1 MAVKTHRKQ
10 YVFIF
15 IALAVL
21 TALEV
26 GIVQLLDAI
35 GKNLV
40 VIGLIGM
47 AIAKAGLVANYYM
60 HLGHES
66 PLLRRTIYFCLGVP
80 PIYAIVLI
88 AEALF
93 RGSFVQ

>member
-1 MAVKTHRKQ
+1 MAVETHRKQ
-10 YVFIF
+10 YVYIF

-47 AIAKAGLVANYYM
+47 AIGKAGLVANYYM
-60 HLGHES
+60 HLGHEY
-66 PLLRRTIYFCLGVP
+66 PLLRRIIYFCLAVP
-80 PIYAIVLI
+80 AIYAIVLI
-88 AEALF
+88 AEATWRMLA
-93 RGSFVQ
+93 